1 MKNHLKRISA
11 PKTWI
16 LNRQVRTFT
25 IRPKPG
31 AHALSEGL
39 SLGSIVRDELK
50 LASTLTETKKVLIN
64 NEILVDGKRRKEYQF
79 MVGLFDVVKVP
90 LLKHSYRVILDQ
102 KGRIKIVLIPE
113 AESSIKVCKVVGKK
127 VLSGKKLQINLH
139 DGKNVLSDVKVNVGD
154 SVVVTLPEFKIK
166 EVLPLTSGA
175 TIFLTRGKHH
185 GDLGKFK
192 TIKGAEAIYIKGD
205 EEVQTAKE
213 YLFVVGKE
221 KPVIE
226 IKN

>member
-16 LNRQVRTFT
+16 LDRQIRTFT

-39 SLGSIVRDELK
+39 SLGAIVRDELK
-50 LASTLTETKKVLIN
+50 LASTLTETKKVLAN
-64 NEILVDGKRRKEYQF
+64 NEILVDGKRRKEYRF
-79 MVGLFDVVKVP
+79 MVGLFDVVTVP
-90 LLKHSYRVILDQ
+90 TLKQSYRVILDQ
-102 KGRIKIVLIPE
+102 KGRIKIVNVPDG
-113 AESSIKVCKVVGKK
+113 ESHIKVCKVVGRTA
-127 VLSGKKLQINLH
+127 LSGKKLQINLH
-139 DGKNVLSDVKVNVGD
+139 DGKNIISDVKVKVGD
-154 SVVVTLPEFKIK
+154 SVVLTLPDYKIK
-166 EVLPLTSGA
+166 EVLPLTAGA
-175 TIFLTRGKHH
+175 TVFLTQGKHH
-185 GDLGKFK
+185 GDLGKFEE
-192 TIKGAEAIYIKGD
+192 IKGAEARYVKGD
-205 EEVQTAKE
+205 EHVQTAKE